1 MAENQC
7 VASTWSATCLFCR
20 PEDYFPQW
28 RQPPLLRAEPRDAC
42 QQGAMLLPD
51 PPLFIRRNT
60 LSILPIYIHQPAM
73 HTLLAMLMDEL
84 S

>member
-1 MAENQC
+1 MPVHGVPPVYFVVLKVISP
-7 VASTWSATCLFCR
+7 VALAPNPC
-20 PEDYFPQW
+20 
-28 RQPPLLRAEPRDAC
+28 LRAEPRDAC
-42 QQGAMLLPD
+42 QQGAMLLPA

>member
-1 MAENQC
+1 MILSSLRLFSPVALALNPPSCVQNQGMP
-7 VASTWSATCLFCR
+7 ASR
-20 PEDYFPQW
+20 
-28 RQPPLLRAEPRDAC
+28 
-42 QQGAMLLPD
+42 GAMLLPD

>member
-1 MAENQC
+1 
-7 VASTWSATCLFCR
+7 
-20 PEDYFPQW
+20 
-28 RQPPLLRAEPRDAC
+28 
-42 QQGAMLLPD
+42 MLLPD
-51 PPLFIRRNT
+51 PPLFIGWNT

>member
-1 MAENQC
+1 
-7 VASTWSATCLFCR
+7 
-20 PEDYFPQW
+20 
-28 RQPPLLRAEPRDAC
+28 
-42 QQGAMLLPD
+42 MLLLD

-60 LSILPIYIHQPAM
+60 LSILPIYIHQPVM

>member
-1 MAENQC
+1 MP
-7 VASTWSATCLFCR
+7 VHGVPPVDLVVLKVI
-20 PEDYFPQW
+20 FPSGAGANS
-28 RQPPLLRAEPRDAC
+28 LLRVEPRDDC